1 MTKKMKG
8 NPSMDEYYSK
18 ELVPPKAKMK
28 PFGGKKDAET
38 KEQMTKKKMA
48 ARTPG
53 SFDRKGIEDLRRMK
67 KEYRV

>member
-8 NPSMDEYYSK
+8 NPSMDEDYSK

-53 SFDRKGIEDLRRMK
+53 
-67 KEYRV
+67 